1 MHGLAGTLI
10 APTESMAKT
19 NRIGSTLP
27 AATLAQR
34 LASMSTAEL
43 MFAARELA
51 KRPATDAAADKAC
64 TAVLDHLEKRA
75 PGPSFDAF
83 VAEIYS

>member
-1 MHGLAGTLI
+1 MT
-10 APTESMAKT
+10 K
-19 NRIGSTLP
+19 RINSTLP

-51 KRPATDAAADKAC
+51 QKTDRASDAVC
-64 TAVLDHLEKRA
+64 TAVLEALEARVT
-75 PGPSFDAF
+75 GPSFDAF
-83 VAEIYS
+83 VAEIYA

>member
-1 MHGLAGTLI
+1 
-10 APTESMAKT
+10 MA
-19 NRIGSTLP
+19 NRINSTLP
-27 AATLAQR
+27 AATMAQR

-51 KRPATDAAADKAC
+51 TRTDAASDRAC
-64 TAVLDHLEKRA
+64 TAVLDELSSRVS
-75 PGPSFDAF
+75 GPSFDAF

>member
-1 MHGLAGTLI
+1 MT
-10 APTESMAKT
+10 TT
-19 NRIGSTLP
+19 RINSTLP

-34 LASMSTAEL
+34 LAAMSTAEL

-51 KRPATDAAADKAC
+51 SRDGASADAAC
-64 TAVLDHLEKRA
+64 TAVLETLESRVS
-75 PGPSFDAF
+75 GPSFDAF

>member
-1 MHGLAGTLI
+1 MT
-10 APTESMAKT
+10 KT
-19 NRIGSTLP
+19 INSTLP

-34 LASMSTAEL
+34 LAAMSDTQL
-43 MFAARELA
+43 MFAARALA
-51 KRPATDAAADKAC
+51 TRPDGDVAC
-64 TAVLDHLEKRA
+64 TAVLEVLEARI